1 MAIFRAACAVRVC
14 SFICFTLAYR
24 IDETLREHFRD
35 SGISTV
41 VGVAKHL
48 CGGGSDVA
56 LRCVVIK
63 SIEFMSSDAVN
74 AKL

>member
-1 MAIFRAACAVRVC
+1 MRVRSFTC
-14 SFICFTLAYR
+14 STLAYR

-63 SIEFMSSDAVN
+63 SIEFISSDAII